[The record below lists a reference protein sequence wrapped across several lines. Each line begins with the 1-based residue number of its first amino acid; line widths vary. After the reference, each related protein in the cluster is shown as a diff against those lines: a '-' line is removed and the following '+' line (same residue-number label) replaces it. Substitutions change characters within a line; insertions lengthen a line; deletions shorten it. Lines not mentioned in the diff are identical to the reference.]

1 MLLLLSLVREHSP
14 LGVRI
19 TVQLVSNL
27 TRLDLLTTKENML
40 FFVGSEAAKFKLV
53 NLETSRV
60 Q

>member
-14 LGVRI
+14 LGGRI